1 MDFIAL
7 SLLKLSAACITGE
20 STPSIKSDSIFV
32 LQNHGLTTKAV
43 KGFKTGKF
51 DKRIKGLLTS
61 LHERALTISCLFS
74 TTSNVFS
81 QPNPLQSL
89 SLLCWAPTHRP
100 TGSYFSKR
108 PRVWGHWELNMIQ
121 RWRAEGMV
129 LFRSFFI
136 YFARL
141 VAIIG
146 GSNTTNNISYLF
158 KQF

>member
-51 DKRIKGLLTS
+51 DKRIKGLVTS

-100 TGSYFSKR
+100 TG
-108 PRVWGHWELNMIQ
+108 
-121 RWRAEGMV
+121 V
-129 LFRSFFI
+129 LFFKEA
-136 YFARL
+136 ARL
-141 VAIIG
+141 GALG
-146 GSNTTNNISYLF
+146 TKHDSKMARGRHGSFSLVFHLF
-158 KQF
+158 CKVSGDYRWIKHYEQY